1 MIPPDL
7 APILAALREGRAGPA
22 AAACQA
28 LADAGLGS
36 AAVHALHGRALIALG
51 ELDRA
56 QAALDMAAGLDPA
69 FVPQWVERALLAQR
83 RGDSG
88 GRLAALAR
96 AAALAPGQPTLA
108 LDHAVALAQSGQ
120 FAQAEPVLSSLLDRH
135 PDYLPG
141 WLVRGQVALAAGD
154 AAAAESAFARAQR
167 LAPGHPQALAGLAD
181 AAQSQGKAEAECWAR
196 ERLATL
202 QPGESLRHAELGDA
216 LRRDERMAEAG
227 AAFARARALDGD
239 DLLVRWLA
247 WHTLP
252 VVCADEAHRQAALA
266 GWDEELGRFEELSL
280 ERRLDAAQA
289 LAILDSTSNFHRH
302 YLGEPLAPVQRRYGG
317 LLRRLARIAFAGAD
331 AAPAAPAA
339 GAPRIGFVSSHFH
352 EHTVLKLFGAWLGA
366 CTRAGCTTWAFHL
379 DPVEDAAT
387 AGVRTSV
394 THFVPA
400 RARVEEWP
408 ALIREARLDALVHL
422 DVGMHPHS
430 QVLAALRLAPLQA
443 VAWGHPVTTG
453 LETIDWFLSGA
464 AMETAQGDAHYS
476 ERLLRLPGL
485 GICYAR
491 PGATPA
497 PAPLALPDGARG
509 YLFCPQT
516 AAKLHPGHDALYA
529 AVAAA
534 CPDHP
539 IVLTP
544 HARAHV
550 RDALAA
556 RIGAAFRRAG
566 LDPERHLRVLPM
578 LPWPQFLGLAQGA
591 HAMLD
596 SLDWSGGNTTLETLA
611 WGVPVV
617 TLPGATMRSRHSAA
631 MLALGDLGELV
642 AGDAD
647 GYVARVRQLVLEP
660 GWRQEVAQRVRA
672 AAPAWYGTRAPLA
685 ALCEALRPSRS

>member
-1 MIPPDL
+1 MD
-7 APILAALREGRAGPA
+7 RWRSRPA
-22 AAACQA
+22 TRRRP
-28 LADAGLGS
+28 S
-36 AAVHALHGRALIALG
+36 
-51 ELDRA
+51 
-56 QAALDMAAGLDPA
+56 PA
-69 FVPQWVERALLAQR
+69 TP
-83 RGDSG
+83 
-88 GRLAALAR
+88 
-96 AAALAPGQPTLA
+96 
-108 LDHAVALAQSGQ
+108 
-120 FAQAEPVLSSLLDRH
+120 
-135 PDYLPG
+135 
-141 WLVRGQVALAAGD
+141 
-154 AAAAESAFARAQR
+154 RAQR

-181 AAQSQGKAEAECWAR
+181 AAQSLGKAEAERWAR
-196 ERLATL
+196 ERLVAL
-202 QPGESLRHAELGDA
+202 QPDEALRHAELGDA

-252 VVCADEAHRQAALA
+252 VVCADEAQRQAALA
-266 GWDEELGRFEELSL
+266 GWDEELGRFEELPL

-302 YLGEPLAPVQRRYGG
+302 YLGEPLTAVQRRYGAAAAAAG
-317 LLRRLARIAFAGAD
+317 PHRLRRRGRGAD
-331 AAPAAPAA
+331 AAPAA

-366 CTRAGCTTWAFHL
+366 CTRAGYATWAFHL

-387 AGVRTSV
+387 ARVRADV

-408 ALIREARLDALVHL
+408 ALIRDRRGSTRWCTSTWACTRI
-422 DVGMHPHS
+422 P

-453 LETIDWFLSGA
+453 LETIDCFLSGA
-464 AMETAQGDAHYS
+464 AMETPQGDAHYS

-491 PGATPA
+491 PAATPA

-516 AAKLHPGHDALYA
+516 AAKLHPGHDALFA

-631 MLALGDLGELV
+631 MLALGGLDELV
-642 AGDAD
+642 AEDAA

-660 GWRQEVAQRVRA
+660 GLATRGRAARGRGGAGLVRHPGAAGRAVRGAATAAYVVVGQSAAARAARRRPPCDPIHGRAQTRRRPPGDRLRAPARRRRRRRRA
-672 AAPAWYGTRAPLA
+672 AAARAP
-685 ALCEALRPSRS
+685 RQRSPTMRARWR